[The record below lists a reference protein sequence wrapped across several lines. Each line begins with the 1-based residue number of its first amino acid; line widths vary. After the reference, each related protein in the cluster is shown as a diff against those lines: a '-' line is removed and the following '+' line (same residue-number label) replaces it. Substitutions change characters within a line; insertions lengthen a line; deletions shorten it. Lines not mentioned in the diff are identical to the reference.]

1 MIRSTIQ
8 KFVKSIGT
16 VPIEIMKSAQRG
28 DSFRSFNKK
37 EVAALNEF
45 KNALQKKAGREI
57 RSVTLFGSKARGDY
71 RKNSDI
77 DMLAIVKHRKKAE
90 SVIYSIVAEILER
103 YYVDLSV
110 ITYTENELEN
120 CYRKGSLFL
129 REVERDGRVIW
140 TGN

>member
-1 MIRSTIQ
+1 L
-8 KFVKSIGT
+8 KNKSLITGLL
-16 VPIEIMKSAQRG
+16 KSAQTG
-28 DSFRSFNKK
+28 DPFLSLNKK
-37 EVAALNEF
+37 EIAALSEF

-71 RKNSDI
+71 KKNSDI
-77 DMLAIVKHRKKAE
+77 DMLAIVTHRKKAE
-90 SVIYSIVAEILER
+90 LIIYSIVAEILEK

-110 ITYTENELEN
+110 ITYTENDLEN

-129 REVERDGRVIW
+129 REVEKEGRVLW

>member
-1 MIRSTIQ
+1 M
-8 KFVKSIGT
+8 
-16 VPIEIMKSAQRG
+16 
-28 DSFRSFNKK
+28 
-37 EVAALNEF
+37 
-45 KNALQKKAGREI
+45 
-57 RSVTLFGSKARGDY
+57 TLFGSKARGDY

-90 SVIYSIVAEILER
+90 SIIYSIVAEILER

>member
-45 KNALQKKAGREI
+45 KNALQKRPG
-57 RSVTLFGSKARGDY
+57 
-71 RKNSDI
+71 
-77 DMLAIVKHRKKAE
+77 VK
-90 SVIYSIVAEILER
+90 LE
-103 YYVDLSV
+103 V
-110 ITYTENELEN
+110 
-120 CYRKGSLFL
+120 
-129 REVERDGRVIW
+129 
-140 TGN
+140 